1 MNLSDK
7 TMTLFLTYGGS
18 LESWEDAG
26 LIDREMAIYRK
37 LLDYMGG
44 LQVYSYGA
52 KNEKRYEN
60 IYPDTKTLL
69 WPFSKG
75 RRFHDRIGQWYNRHA
90 LTSASVYKTNQM
102 FGAMAAVQ
110 AKRMFGKPLIVRCGY
125 IWTVN
130 SEKEG
135 DRGYSLAKKKRIERR
150 CFMEADICVVTT
162 LRDKQEIVNTYGI
175 AENKI
180 RVIPNYVDTEM
191 YAPAK
196 DEKEDSLT
204 VIFVGRLSEE
214 KNLFNLLA
222 AVEKTR
228 KVDKLIIVGEGDLK
242 ARLQSA
248 AEGMRTRVDFPG
260 RKPTKDIPG
269 LLRQSDIFVLPSLYE
284 GLPKALLEA
293 MSIGLPCLGTDVRGI
308 QDVIKHGETGWLCAT
323 DSEAIASGLMALID
337 DRDLRSR
344 LSENARRLV
353 EENYSLDK
361 VTMLELDVIKE
372 ALEIGA
378 VGHAPAGNII

>member
-52 KNEKRYEN
+52 ENEKRYEN

-90 LTSASVYKTNQM
+90 LTSASVYKTNQI

-110 AKRMFGKPLIVRCGY
+110 AKRMFRKPLIVRCGY

-162 LRDKQEIVNTYGI
+162 RRDKQEIVNTHGI

-180 RVIPNYVDTEM
+180 RIIPNYVDTEM
-191 YAPAK
+191 YTPVK
-196 DEKEDSLT
+196 DSKEDSVT

-222 AVEKTR
+222 AVEKTGR
-228 KVDKLIIVGEGDLK
+228 VDKLIMVGDGDLMAQLK
-242 ARLQSA
+242 TA
-248 AEGMRTRVDFPG
+248 AKGMQTKVDFLG
-260 RKPTKDIPG
+260 RKPTREIPG

-293 MSIGLPCLGTDVRGI
+293 MSVGLPCLGTDVRGI
-308 QDVIKHGETGWLCAT
+308 RDVIKHGETGWLCAT
-323 DSEAIASGLMALID
+323 DPEAIASGLMALID
-337 DRDLRSR
+337 DRDLRLR

-372 ALEIGA
+372 ALEIGDA
-378 VGHAPAGNII
+378 GHIPDGKL